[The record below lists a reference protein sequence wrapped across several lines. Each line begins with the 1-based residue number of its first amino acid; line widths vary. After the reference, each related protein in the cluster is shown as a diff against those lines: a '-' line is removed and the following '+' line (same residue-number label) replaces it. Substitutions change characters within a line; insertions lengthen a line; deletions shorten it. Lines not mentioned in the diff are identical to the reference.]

1 MEQQTETLTIEQQLA
16 QAEER
21 GYQRGL
27 NEQLTRKMAEPG
39 EWEEPQS
46 ASAAAT
52 DGSYQ
57 ILSTHRQSIWEI

>member
-1 MEQQTETLTIEQQLA
+1 MEQQIA

-27 NEQLTRKMAEPG
+27 NEQLTRRMAEPG

-46 ASAAAT
+46 AS
-52 DGSYQ
+52 G
-57 ILSTHRQSIWEI
+57 LSLESGFQVLATHRRSIWDC